1 MTRFAIIITF
11 FLVLVVHKESFSQ
24 QIINKELDLS
34 QDLSIWYD
42 SVAGLDKTVLRQGIL
57 ADLERKALHTHPFL
71 YDFKWQLG
79 DVLYQDQQFKNV
91 MLIYNL
97 EEDVLLTMG
106 EGISRYTQFIE
117 LKSDRISNFRIRNS
131 KYKWMNES
139 IQRNDSGFYEILY
152 EGDQLDLIAKRTK
165 TLNLNDAQLIYEQK
179 DEYYVHYQNEYF
191 TINNSGDLSRK
202 FKSNRRLIKDFARQ
216 NQIRKLNAEVDHE
229 FIALIKFCDDLEL

>member
-139 IQRNDSGFYEILY
+139 IQ
-152 EGDQLDLIAKRTK
+152 
-165 TLNLNDAQLIYEQK
+165 
-179 DEYYVHYQNEYF
+179 
-191 TINNSGDLSRK
+191 
-202 FKSNRRLIKDFARQ
+202 
-216 NQIRKLNAEVDHE
+216 
-229 FIALIKFCDDLEL
+229 